1 MKIKQVSVFI
11 LFTFIFSNSWSQQNF
26 KLKYKNS
33 LPYAG
38 IEVGSKGVKM
48 TILEIGKN
56 QQKNG
61 TMHLLQD
68 TSVNTDF
75 ISFTPATFSATL
87 KGFTALYNKANKEYN
102 IPAARIFTAIS
113 SGVKIL
119 SEKENK
125 MDQVTKLTDSF
136 RTTINEPS
144 RLVTLIDVVEEARLS
159 HLGIIPESRR
169 YNTFLIDIGS
179 GNTKGG
185 YFPNGNTRDI
195 RLFQLTWGTKSVT
208 NETVKRVAEDKPL
221 SAYNRQLL
229 IKILRPLGFEVKEAS
244 NGKEAIAI
252 WDKWEP
258 HLIWMDMRMP
268 VMDGYEATRYIKS
281 TTKGNATAVIA
292 LTASSTEE
300 EGTIVLSAG
309 CDDFL
314 RKPFKEQIIFDTLT
328 KHLGVKYIYEQI
340 PAHEH
345 EVDIFQETSIS
356 SENLKIMP
364 DQWIVRL
371 YQSALE
377 ADKSLVMQIIE
388 EIPDQQTF
396 LVRSLI
402 KLARNFQFEKLI
414 DLAEPLLPIT
424 Y

>member
-1 MKIKQVSVFI
+1 MRLTIQLIAALTVATLLSF
-11 LFTFIFSNSWSQQNF
+11 NSYSQNF

-61 TMHLLQD
+61 NINLLQD

-87 KGFTALYNKANKEYN
+87 QGLTALYNKANKEYN

-136 RTTINEPS
+136 RTKINEPS
-144 RLVTLIDVVEEARLS
+144 RLVTLIDVAEEARLS

-208 NETVKRVAEDKPL
+208 NETVKRVADDKTL
-221 SAYNRQLL
+221 STYNRQLL
-229 IKILRPLGFEVKEAS
+229 RVLAGSADEEITYAVNVSGAYKMSDNIAFSGGIAWSVATLLYPELVENSVVPVTYDEIFAFSEKLYKNFSALSDTSIANSITDATIDKSAVKNEVKKV
-244 NGKEAIAI
+244 NKVF
-252 WDKWEP
+252 DQ
-258 HLIWMDMRMP
+258 R
-268 VMDGYEATRYIKS
+268 
-281 TTKGNATAVIA
+281 A
-292 LTASSTEE
+292 LLA
-300 EGTIVLSAG
+300 GTGL
-309 CDDFL
+309 L
-314 RKPFKEQIIFDTLT
+314 
-328 KHLGVKYIYEQI
+328 
-340 PAHEH
+340 
-345 EVDIFQETSIS
+345 
-356 SENLKIMP
+356 LKIMR
-364 DQWIVRL
+364 QFEGL
-371 YQSALE
+371 YEKKQF
-377 ADKSLVMQIIE
+377 
-388 EIPDQQTF
+388 F
-396 LVRSLI
+396 LVKNGQVGWISAFVDQSINNLQVS
-402 KLARNFQFEKLI
+402 KQ
-414 DLAEPLLPIT
+414 
-424 Y
+424 